1 MTHILVDP
9 VVDMA
14 EDLIDVLVNVSVKVV
29 NSGVNVLVEI
39 VVSVDDNSVEAPGV
53 SIKVDETLVVSIDS
67 VADVSSTDV
76 EASVDQTF
84 EQSQICFLNILHKP
98 V

>member
-1 MTHILVDP
+1 MLSSTDVEASVD
-9 VVDMA
+9 D
-14 EDLIDVLVNVSVKVV
+14 SVKVV
-29 NSGVNVLVEI
+29 NSGQNVLVEI

-67 VADVSSTDV
+67 VVNVSSTDV

-84 EQSQICFLNILHKP
+84 EQSQICFLNILYKP